1 MKKSELTEQ
10 DIRTKY
16 ITPAI
21 VEAGWDKEKQLRE
34 EYSFTKGKVIVRG
47 KTVKRGQ
54 PKRADYVL
62 NYKANMPLAI
72 VEAKSNDKPLGTGIQ
87 QAKQYA
93 ETLDIPFAYSSN
105 GDGFI
110 EYDLTKSE
118 GEIERQLG
126 LNEFPSPAELWQR
139 YRSWKGLDEPEEEVV
154 KQPYYYS
161 KDGLSPRYY
170 QRIAINRTVEAIAKG
185 RKRMMLV
192 MATGTGKTL
201 TAFQI
206 IWRIWKAGENKRILY
221 LADRNI
227 LVDDPKKKYFSPFGD
242 TVTKLSRQNVSKA
255 HQIYFALYQAVT
267 GYEGYEDVFT
277 EYSPDFFDLI
287 IIDECHRGSAS
298 ANSEWREVLDYFEPA
313 TQIGLTATPKETS
326 DVSNINYFGE
336 PIYTYSLKQGI
347 EDGFLAP
354 YKTIRYTLDRD
365 AEGWRPEMGKRD
377 MYGNVI
383 PDRIYNKKDFDRN
396 LVLGTRTGLVACK
409 VTEFLQENDP
419 YSKSIIFCQD
429 IEHAD
434 RMRRAMVNMNPDL
447 ANRNSRYVVRITG
460 DVPNV
465 DMELDD
471 FMNPEET
478 YPVVATTSKLLT
490 TGVDIPTCKL
500 IVLDAEINS
509 MTEFKQIIG
518 RGSRIDEDNNKL
530 YFNIMDFRNVTRHFA
545 DPDFDG
551 EPIQDGDF
559 EPDQPPQLPDDG
571 GPLDGDGPDI
581 TPGDDDVID
590 GPIEVPGG
598 EIEDDEPRK
607 FYVND
612 VEVSVINERVQ
623 YYGDD
628 GKLITE
634 SVKDYSRDKILDEYE
649 SLDAFLR
656 HWKQSERKQAI
667 VEELREKGVFFEEL
681 EKEVDKD
688 LDPFDLICHV
698 AFDQPPLTRRERA
711 RQVQKQD
718 YFGKY
723 SDTARQVLEGLLEK
737 YADEGLENLEDPNV
751 LKLDP
756 FSKMGSPVELIQE
769 FGGRDEYLQAI
780 QRIEQDLY
788 NTAS

>member
-1 MKKSELTEQ
+1 MKKSKLSEQ
-10 DIRTKY
+10 DIRTKF

-21 VEAGWDKEKQLRE
+21 VKAGWDKEKQLRE

-54 PKRADYVL
+54 PKRADYIL
-62 NYKANMPLAI
+62 NYKANLPLAV
-72 VEAKSNDKPLGTGIQ
+72 VEAKANDKPLGTGIQ
-87 QAKQYA
+87 QAKKYA

-110 EYDLTKSE
+110 EYDFTKSE
-118 GEIERQLG
+118 GEIEKQLG
-126 LNEFPSPAELWQR
+126 LDEFPSPGELWQR
-139 YRSWKGLDEPEEEVV
+139 YRSWKGLADPEEEVV

-161 KDGLSPRYY
+161 KDGMSPRYY

-185 RKRMMLV
+185 QKRMMLV

-227 LVDDPKKKYFSPFGD
+227 LVDDPKKKYFSPFKD
-242 TVTKLSRQNVSKA
+242 TVTKLSRQNISKA

-267 GYEGYEDVFT
+267 GYEDYKDVFR

-365 AEGWRPEMGKRD
+365 VEGWRPEMGKRD
-377 MYGNVI
+377 IYGNII
-383 PDRIYNKKDFDRN
+383 PDRIYNKKDFDKN
-396 LVLGTRTGLVACK
+396 LVLGTRTGVVAQK
-409 VTEFLQENDP
+409 VTEFLQKNEP
-419 YSKSIIFCQD
+419 YAKTIIFCVD
-429 IEHAD
+429 IDHAD
-434 RMRRAMVNMNPDL
+434 RMRRAIVNLNPEL
-447 ANRNSRYVVRITG
+447 VSKNSRYVVRITG
-460 DVPNV
+460 DVPGV
-465 DMELDD
+465 EMELDD

-518 RGSRIDEDNNKL
+518 RGSRIDEDNNKM
-530 YFNIMDFRNVTRHFA
+530 YFTIMDFRNVTRLFA
-545 DPDFDG
+545 DPEFDG
-551 EPIQDGDF
+551 EPVQAVDFRGDESPDLPDEEDENGPAEDWEDF
-559 EPDQPPQLPDDG
+559 EFEERFK
-571 GPLDGDGPDI
+571 
-581 TPGDDDVID
+581 PGDT
-590 GPIEVPGG
+590 GGG
-598 EIEDDEPRK
+598 EVEEDEPK
-607 FYVND
+607 KYYVDN
-612 VEVSVINERVQ
+612 VPVKVINRRVQ

-628 GKLITE
+628 GKLMTE
-634 SVKDYSRDKILDEYE
+634 SIRDYSRDKILNEYE
-649 SLDAFLR
+649 SLDMFLR
-656 HWKQSERKQAI
+656 YWKESERKQAI

-698 AFDQPPLTRRERA
+698 AYDQPPLTRQERA
-711 RQVQKQD
+711 KQVQKQD

-723 SDTARQVLEGLLEK
+723 SETARKVLEGLLEK

-756 FSKMGSPVELIQE
+756 FSKMGSPVELINE
-769 FGGRDEYLQAI
+769 FGGRDEYLKAI